1 LFSGAFHFRNILFY
15 FKNKNVLIELIPNGW
30 MPVFIFFARI
40 CDVSLGTLRI
50 AFVSKEMRLRAAAL
64 GFVEVLIWIIVV
76 AQLIG
81 HLDNWINF
89 VAYAAGFS
97 AGTYLGLWIEN
108 KLKVGIFI
116 VRIISADNIQELIEK
131 LREADF
137 MLTRLDA
144 QGSFGPVEIIFT
156 IVKRKRWSELKT
168 IIDSFDADVFY
179 SLEEVKFA
187 SGTTEDK
194 MVMSNLNQMFDRLL
208 RTRKGV

>member
-1 LFSGAFHFRNILFY
+1 
-15 FKNKNVLIELIPNGW
+15 
-30 MPVFIFFARI
+30 MPAFIFCARI

-50 AFVSKEMRLRAAAL
+50 AFVSREMRLRAAAL

-108 KLKVGIFI
+108 KLKVGTFI
-116 VRIISADNIQELIEK
+116 VRIISAGNIQELIER

-137 MLTRLDA
+137 MLTQVSA
-144 QGSFGPVEIIFT
+144 QGSLGPVEIVFT
-156 IVKRKRWSELKT
+156 IAKRKRWPELKA
-168 IIDSFDADVFY
+168 IIDSYNADVFY

-187 SGTTEDK
+187 SGATEDK
-194 MVMSNLNQMFDRLL
+194 MVISNVNHVFDRLL